1 MKKLLR
7 WLYNNSANILSAS
20 RILTPLILFWP
31 GNLSI
36 REKLTVI
43 IFLAITDIF
52 DGFLARKIGNEGK
65 AGKFIDSFSDK
76 VLIFSVL
83 AFLYLEKIVN
93 PKIVGALILGELLAF
108 SIAVYGICLV
118 WEKNRGR
125 WIKNILEHWKVN
137 APGKLA
143 MVFYF
148 FMAIFIFISVIFPRN
163 EIWAYFYLISFWGG
177 LIFRVISIG
186 YYVVDLNNWQKEYNK
201 TL

>member
-1 MKKLLR
+1 MRKLLV
-7 WLYNNSANILSAS
+7 WLYQNSANMLSAS
-20 RILTPLILFWP
+20 RILTPIILF
-31 GNLSI
+31 GVEGLSI

-43 IFLAITDIF
+43 IFLATTDIF

-65 AGKFIDSFSDK
+65 SGKFIDSFSDK

-83 AFLYLEKIVN
+83 AFLYLEKIIN
-93 PKIVGALILGELLAF
+93 SKIVGALILGEVLAF

-118 WEKNRGR
+118 WEKNRSQ

-148 FMAIFIFISVIFPRN
+148 SMAICIFISVIFPRN
-163 EIWAYFYLISFWGG
+163 EIWANLYFISFSGG
-177 LIFRVISIG
+177 LILRVFSIG
-186 YYVVDLNNWQKEYNK
+186 YYIVDLNNWHGNHNPSA
-201 TL
+201 